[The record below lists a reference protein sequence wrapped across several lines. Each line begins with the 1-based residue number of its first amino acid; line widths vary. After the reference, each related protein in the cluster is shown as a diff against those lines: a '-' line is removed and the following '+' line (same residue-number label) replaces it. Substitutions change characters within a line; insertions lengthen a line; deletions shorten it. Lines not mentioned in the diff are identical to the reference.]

1 MKNIR
6 NLKIIGVGILLSG
19 ISIFLINKYPG
30 DENKPLET
38 LTNLSYDTETKKMT
52 GTLSYEEVSEN
63 IKIVTFEEN
72 GNQFEEL
79 MYVYE
84 KDTNF
89 PLSKR
94 YAYIYQTSYIRLED
108 GWEMASYDYVSKE
121 EQEKRNHIRSY
132 EQFNVIREKNFLD
145 SLLEYVDR
153 KENYEVEEI
162 LEIYHNKASSK
173 IKDNQ
178 GEVKTYG
185 QKN

>member
-1 MKNIR
+1 MKHIK
-6 NLKIIGVGILLSG
+6 NLKIIGVGVLLSG

-30 DENKPLET
+30 DENKSLET

-94 YAYIYQTSYIRLED
+94 YAYIYQTSYI
-108 GWEMASYDYVSKE
+108 
-121 EQEKRNHIRSY
+121 
-132 EQFNVIREKNFLD
+132 
-145 SLLEYVDR
+145 DR
-153 KENYEVEEI
+153 KSV
-162 LEIYHNKASSK
+162 
-173 IKDNQ
+173 
-178 GEVKTYG
+178 V
-185 QKN
+185 